1 MKAFKLITSE
11 EEIIRANTII
21 EALKFYEKETDIGL
35 HDFSDNDDIEE
46 LPKSEWNHYKVRV
59 EGVGIQTI
67 GELMQE
73 GIGPAILSSTAV

>member
-1 MKAFKLITSE
+1 MKAYKLMTSE
-11 EEIIRANTII
+11 EEIIRANTIF
-21 EALKFYEKETDIGL
+21 EALKFYEKETGIGL
-35 HDFSDNDDIEE
+35 DDFSNDDDIEE
-46 LPKSEWNHYKVRV
+46 FPESEWNNYKVHV